1 MNCPSC
7 QGENPLAARFCMHC
21 AAPFAPACA
30 SCGTQLPDEARFCP
44 QCAHPVESAES
55 RDPRAYTPKHLA
67 EKILHSKSALEG
79 ERKQVTVLFADVK
92 GSMELAGEI
101 DPEAWHAILDRFFH
115 VLADGIHRFEGTV
128 NQYTGDGVMALFGAP
143 IAHEDHAQRACYA
156 ALQLRED
163 LRTYAREVKREHGL
177 NFSTRMGINSG
188 EVVVGKIG
196 DDLRMDY
203 TAQGPSVGLAAR
215 MEELASPDTVYL
227 TGNTAA
233 LVSGYFDL
241 DDLGPFP
248 IKGVSEPV
256 NVFQLEGA
264 GAVRTRFDVSRARGL
279 TRFVGRDDDMK
290 TLEAALG
297 RAREGNGQV
306 VGIVADAG
314 TGKSRL
320 CFEFVERC
328 RAEGLTVLEGRSVA
342 HGKSIPYLPMLQA
355 FRQYFGI
362 TEGDTDLSARE
373 KIAGRLLLIDE
384 SFRDVL
390 PVLFEFFGVPDPD
403 RPVPPM
409 DSDARQRQIFAV
421 LRRIVQT
428 GTTANVAISLIE
440 DLHWIDGGSHALLEQ
455 WVDAIGGTKGLLI
468 VNFRPEYHSGWMKK
482 SYYHQLPLSPLGP
495 EAIRELLDDL
505 LGNDES
511 IGGLGD
517 VIHERTVGNPFFTEE
532 VVQGLIEA
540 GNLEGSK
547 GSYRLV
553 TPVERVTVPKTVE
566 SVLAARI
573 DRLAER
579 EKQVLQPAAVI
590 GKEFQEPILERV
602 AELTKADLTESL
614 HMLKDSEFIYE
625 QSLYP
630 IAEFA
635 FKHPLTQEVALGSQ
649 LHDRRR
655 RTHAAVARAIEE
667 ATPERL
673 EENAA
678 LIAHHWDEGGETLQA
693 ILWHRRAAE
702 WIAKNDYPEAD
713 AHWRRTLELSR
724 TVPDEAEA
732 QAHGLKA
739 RDMLLSNGWRVGLP
753 DEESEGLAAEGRQIA
768 ERLGD
773 RRLLAQILMG
783 LCVQRFL
790 SGYPNQAMEPGQ
802 EALDIAIELDDVA
815 LQMEAL
821 TLVMD
826 TQNLLG
832 DIEPALANCDRSI
845 ELADGDVTHG
855 NDRFNV
861 SLLGWS
867 YGRRGLW
874 GSWTGRGSERVIR
887 DAETCLKIARDQS
900 QAEVTIFLYGQFGQL
915 EEFTGE
921 SHQALAR
928 GQQCLEI
935 AEKAGSPASK
945 AMSYAGIGHAFLILG
960 QSNDAIQALEQAE
973 SVMVDRHVFL
983 HWRPI
988 VLAYLAEASVDA
1000 RPARAREH
1008 AEEAIRRAVEGGM
1021 RAFEARAQLARAR
1034 VLYHLEGIAA
1044 RDEIGSSLSR
1054 AAELVEETGARALAP
1069 QIVEERARVAL
1080 LAGDAERGNELL
1092 REAHDLYVQV
1102 KATGHVRRLV
1112 EELEA

>member
-1 MNCPSC
+1 
-7 QGENPLAARFCMHC
+7 
-21 AAPFAPACA
+21 
-30 SCGTQLPDEARFCP
+30 
-44 QCAHPVESAES
+44 
-55 RDPRAYTPKHLA
+55 
-67 EKILHSKSALEG
+67 
-79 ERKQVTVLFADVK
+79 
-92 GSMELAGEI
+92 
-101 DPEAWHAILDRFFH
+101 
-115 VLADGIHRFEGTV
+115 
-128 NQYTGDGVMALFGAP
+128 
-143 IAHEDHAQRACYA
+143 
-156 ALQLRED
+156 
-163 LRTYAREVKREHGL
+163 
-177 NFSTRMGINSG
+177 MGINSG

-227 TGNTAA
+227 TGNTAD

-241 DDLGPFP
+241 DDLGPFSVR
-248 IKGVSEPV
+248 GASEEVP
-256 NVFQLEGA
+256 VFQLEGA

-320 CFEFVERC
+320 CFEFVEFC
-328 RAEGLTVLEGRSVA
+328 RAQGLTVLEGRAVA

-362 TEGDTDLSARE
+362 TEGDTDLSSRE

-390 PVLFEFFGVPDPD
+390 PVLFGFFGVPDPE
-403 RPVPPM
+403 RPAPPM

-428 GTTANVAISLIE
+428 GATFDVAVSLIE
-440 DLHWIDGGSHALLEQ
+440 DLHWIDGGSEALLEQ
-455 WVDAIGGTKGLLI
+455 WVDAISGTRSLLI

-482 SYYHQLPLSPLGP
+482 SYYHQLPLAPLGP
-495 EAIRELLDDL
+495 DAIREFLDDL
-505 LGNDES
+505 LGNDPS
-511 IGGLGD
+511 ISGLAE
-517 VIHERTVGNPFFTEE
+517 VIHTRTAGNPFFTEE

-540 GNLEGSK
+540 GNLEGTR

-553 TPVERVTVPKTVE
+553 TPVDRLAVPATVQ

-590 GKEFQEPILERV
+590 GKEFTEPILERV
-602 AELTKADLTESL
+602 AELTKTDLSESL
-614 HMLKDSEFIYE
+614 HTLKDSEFIYE

-630 IAEFA
+630 VAEYA

-655 RTHAAVARAIEE
+655 RTHAAVARALEE
-667 ATPERL
+667 ANAERL
-673 EENAA
+673 DENAA
-678 LIAHHWDEGGETLQA
+678 LIAHHWDEAGMTLEA
-693 ILWHRRAAE
+693 IRWHRRAAE
-702 WIAKNDYPEAD
+702 WIAKNDYAEAD
-713 AHWRRTLELSR
+713 THWRRTLELSR
-724 TVPDEAEA
+724 SVPEEAEA
-732 QAHGLKA
+732 QEHGLKA
-739 RDMLLSNGWRVGLP
+739 RDLLLSNGWRVGLP
-753 DEESEGLAAEGRQIA
+753 EDQSEKLAAEGRQIA

-790 SGYPNQAMEPGQ
+790 SGYPNRAMEPGE
-802 EALDIAIELDDVA
+802 EALAIAMEFDDVA

-826 TQNLLG
+826 TNNLLG
-832 DIEPALANCDRSI
+832 NLEAALAGCDRSI
-845 ELADGDVTHG
+845 ELADGDVTYG

-867 YGRRGLW
+867 YGRRSWW
-874 GSWTGRGSERVIR
+874 GMWKGRDTDATIE
-887 DAETCLKIARDQS
+887 DAEACLKIARDQS
-900 QAEVTIFLYGQFGQL
+900 QAEVTGWVYGQFGQL

-921 SHQALAR
+921 PHQALAR
-928 GQQCLEI
+928 GQQCLEVS
-935 AEKAGSPASK
+935 EKAGSPASQ
-945 AMSYAGIGHAFLILG
+945 AMGYAAIGHAFLILG
-960 QSNDAIQALEQAE
+960 QSNDAVQALEQAE
-973 SVMVDRHVFL
+973 SIMVERHVFL
-983 HWRPI
+983 HWRPM
-988 VLAYLAEASVDA
+988 VLAFLAEASVDA
-1000 RPARAREH
+1000 SPARARER
-1008 AEEAIRRAVEGGM
+1008 ADEAIRCAVAGGM

-1034 VLYHLEGIAA
+1034 VLKHLDGVAA
-1044 RDEIGSSLSR
+1044 EDQIEQSLSR
-1054 AAELVEETGARALAP
+1054 AAELVEETDARPLVP
-1069 QIVEERARVAL
+1069 QIVEERAR
-1080 LAGDAERGNELL
+1080 LARLADRSAEDLL
-1092 REAHDLYVQV
+1092 REAQRLYIEV
-1102 KATGHVRRLV
+1102 KATGHAHRLA
-1112 EELEA
+1112 EELDR